1 MSTDTPAEALAHP
14 LAAPALP
21 PGDPGEPFDER
32 ALLAHYVLRDF
43 ENAVAEVEQTLRA
56 ADADM
61 AAAAGTPGAGG
72 DTDDEAATQRRQDI
86 ARSIVTGAW
95 LNRHNPDWDPALP
108 ETHRPDPND
117 PLLALLKDIAAKD
130 GAGAAAEAAA

>member
-1 MSTDTPAEALAHP
+1 MSIDTPATTARP
-14 LAAPALP
+14 LAPALP
-21 PGDPGEPFDER
+21 PGNPGEAFDER

-61 AAAAGTPGAGG
+61 AEAAGTSAP
-72 DTDDEAATQRRQDI
+72 DDEAAAQRRLEI
-86 ARSIVTGAW
+86 ARGIVTGAW
-95 LNRHNPDWDPALP
+95 LNRNNPDWDPANP

-117 PLLALLKDIAAKD
+117 PLLALLKDMAAKD
-130 GAGAAAEAAA
+130 VANAPAD